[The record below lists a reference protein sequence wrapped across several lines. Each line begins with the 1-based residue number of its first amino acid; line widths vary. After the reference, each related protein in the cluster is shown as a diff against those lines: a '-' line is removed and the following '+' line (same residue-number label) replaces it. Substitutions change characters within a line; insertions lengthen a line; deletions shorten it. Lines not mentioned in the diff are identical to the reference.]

1 MPLGET
7 LAKVFFPNLV
17 RRLGEANAKLASIS
31 ARVDDDPGWGNL
43 NAAPGDR
50 PYSEFYAD
58 LEDALEA
65 WRKNFLVRRIVNLTR
80 SYVVGKG
87 IAFGSRDT
95 EISTFVTAFWTHPKN
110 QMARRL
116 GPICDQLTRDGELFP
131 ILFTNHLDGMSY
143 VRFRTARQI
152 REIETLSNDW
162 EDERVYIETTPLGAA
177 KRWYSV
183 TNPASQR
190 LLVNHHLNPVMLHW
204 AINRPLDATRGESD
218 LTPVLPWARR
228 YQEWLTD
235 RVRLN
240 RQRTRQAMM
249 DVESSDDTQVETK
262 RQQLRHSNP
271 VEAGIYVHG
280 PGEKVTYPS
289 LKIEAGQAEDDGK
302 ALRLA
307 VATGANIGMH
317 YLGEGQGTNYA
328 TAREMG
334 EPTARFYT
342 DRQQELIWMLSDL
355 VTLAYRR
362 YCLVKALPAT
372 ADLLLQA
379 SVAEGAR
386 EDKANLAVAARDIA
400 TALATI
406 ATQGWI
412 DDETALT
419 LLLKFAGEAY
429 SREDVLKILATAKVE
444 RKAAEAKEAEK
455 AGRAEEAVDED
466 GSR

>member
-1 MPLGET
+1 MPLLGEN
-7 LAKVFFPNLV
+7 LAKVFFPKLV
-17 RRLGEANAKLASIS
+17 KQLGEANAKLAAIS
-31 ARVDDDPGWGNL
+31 ARVDDDPGWSNL

-87 IAFGSRDT
+87 IEFGSRDAGVAD
-95 EISTFVTAFWTHPKN
+95 FVTAFWTHPKN
-110 QMARRL
+110 QMERRL

-131 ILFTNHLDGMSY
+131 VLFTNHLDGMSY

-152 REIETLSNDW
+152 REIETLANDW

-183 TNPASQR
+183 TNPAGMR
-190 LLVNHHLNPVMLHW
+190 LLANHHLNPVMLHW

-218 LTPVLPWARR
+218 LTPVLPWAKR

-249 DVESSDDTQVETK
+249 DVEIADDTQVETK

-342 DRQQELIWMLSDL
+342 DRQQELI
-355 VTLAYRR
+355 
-362 YCLVKALPAT
+362 
-372 ADLLLQA
+372 
-379 SVAEGAR
+379 
-386 EDKANLAVAARDIA
+386 
-400 TALATI
+400 
-406 ATQGWI
+406 
-412 DDETALT
+412 
-419 LLLKFAGEAY
+419 
-429 SREDVLKILATAKVE
+429 
-444 RKAAEAKEAEK
+444 
-455 AGRAEEAVDED
+455 
-466 GSR
+466 